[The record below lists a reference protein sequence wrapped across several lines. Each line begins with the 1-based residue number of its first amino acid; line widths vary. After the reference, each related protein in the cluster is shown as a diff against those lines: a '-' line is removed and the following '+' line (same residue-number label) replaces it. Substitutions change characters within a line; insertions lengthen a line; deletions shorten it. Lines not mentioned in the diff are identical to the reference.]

1 MKMDLS
7 NLYAAAEAGEIDLGE
22 LIGMLQTKQAEIT
35 KAEELKRKKAAEE
48 KKKNRE
54 KAMHGIIGYIFLAY
68 PKVPR
73 AEAEKMA
80 DAALIGVDEICENW
94 EQFISLAHQMECA
107 AAAKEKNTD
116 DAILSDFLK
125 ALR

>member
-22 LIGMLQTKQAEIT
+22 LIGALEAKRKEIT
-35 KAEELKRKKAAEE
+35 KAEELKRKAIEE

-94 EQFISLAHQMECA
+94 EQFVNYAHQIECA
-107 AAAKEKNTD
+107 AAAKKNTD

>member
-1 MKMDLS
+1 MDLS
-7 NLYAAAEAGEIDLGE
+7 NLFAAADAGEVDLHE
-22 LIGMLQTKQAEIT
+22 LIAALENKLEEVTR
-35 KAEELKRKKAAEE
+35 AEELKRKKAAEE

-54 KAMHGIIGYIFLAY
+54 KAMHNIVGYIFLAY

-73 AEAEKMA
+73 AEAEKIA
-80 DAALIGVDEICENW
+80 DAALIGVDEICEN
-94 EQFISLAHQMECA
+94 FDNLMAYAHQFECA
-107 AAAKEKNTD
+107 AAAKKNTD